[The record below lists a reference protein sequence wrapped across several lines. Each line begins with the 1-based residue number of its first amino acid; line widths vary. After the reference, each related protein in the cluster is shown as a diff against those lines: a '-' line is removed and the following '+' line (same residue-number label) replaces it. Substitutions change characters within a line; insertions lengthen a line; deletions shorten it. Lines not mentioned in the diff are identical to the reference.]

1 MEPSLRKSMAW
12 LHTWAGVLFSAL
24 LFTIFWM
31 GTLSVFDREID
42 RWMMPATRLALP
54 AAAPSLDVVVR
65 PAAERL
71 AAGAKQWNLVMPTE
85 RVPAIRLTW
94 RDAADDNHIRY
105 LDPVSGQPLPEV
117 GTHGGS
123 GFIYPLHYRLNLSF
137 MDIGRWVVGVAGMAM
152 LLLMVSG
159 VIIHK
164 KIFREFFTFRPA
176 KPMQRAALD
185 LHNLSGVLVLPFHFL
200 IVLSG
205 LIIFFA
211 TYFPSG
217 WQAAYD
223 GDRKAFNAEAAGS
236 YQRSAAKK
244 PGLPASLDE
253 MAAQARSLWGA
264 DGENT
269 GLAQLRIYHP
279 GDARSYVELR
289 RTAAERINADTQ
301 ALYFDA
307 VGGHLLARAEPQA
320 MRGVQRFISGLH
332 QIQFRHWTLRWLYF
346 LAGLAGCVLIATGLL
361 IWLAARRVQHAKKG
375 LAGVRVVEAI
385 AVAGVPGL
393 LLATLSFFI
402 ANRLLPADLAW
413 AGAAR
418 ADLEMWAFFATWLL
432 ALLHACWRGPAAW
445 AQQTLALA
453 PLALATALLNWA
465 GTGAHPLHAI
475 AQGQYGV
482 AGMDLLLLLMAGL
495 AVLAARRLR
504 RGPVVRARALPVVRE
519 GDYA

>member
-24 LFTIFWM
+24 LFAIFWM

-42 RWMMPATRLALP
+42 RWMMPSTRLDQP
-54 AAAPSLDVVVR
+54 ATAPSLDAVVR
-65 PAAERL
+65 PEAERL
-71 AAGAKQWNLVMPTE
+71 AAGAKQWNIVLPTE
-85 RVPAIRLTW
+85 RVPVIRLNW
-94 RDAADDNHIRY
+94 RDAADNSQVRY
-105 LDPVSGQPLPEV
+105 LDPDSGAALPEV

-123 GFIYPLHYRLNLSF
+123 GFIYPLHYRLNISF
-137 MDIGRWVVGVAGMAM
+137 MDIGRWVVGMAGMAM
-152 LLLMVSG
+152 LLLVVSG

-185 LHNLSGVLVLPFHFL
+185 LHNLSGVLVLPFHFV

-217 WQAAYD
+217 WQAAYG
-223 GDRKAFNAEAAGS
+223 GDRKAFNAEAADS
-236 YQRSAAKK
+236 YQRGPARQT
-244 PGLPASLDE
+244 GLPASLDE
-253 MAAQARSLWGA
+253 MASQARHLWGA
-264 DGENT
+264 DGENAD
-269 GLAQLRIYHP
+269 LAQLRVYHP

-289 RTAAERINADTQ
+289 RSAADRINADTQ

-307 VGGHLLARAEPQA
+307 VSGRLLARAEPQA

-346 LAGLAGCVLIATGLL
+346 LAGLAGCVLIASGLL
-361 IWLAARRVQHAKKG
+361 IWLAARRVQHEKKG

-385 AVAGVPGL
+385 AVAAVPGL
-393 LLATLSFFI
+393 LLATLAFFI
-402 ANRLLPADLAW
+402 ANRLLPAALGGG
-413 AGAAR
+413 GAER
-418 ADLEMWAFFATWLL
+418 ADLEMWAFFAVWLL
-432 ALLHACWRGPAAW
+432 SLLHAAWRGTGAW

-453 PLALATALLNWA
+453 PLALVAVLLNWA
-465 GTGAHPLHAI
+465 GTGAHPLRAV
-475 AQGQYGV
+475 AKGQYGV
-482 AGMDLLLLLMAGL
+482 VGMDLLLLLMAGL

-504 RGPVVRARALPVVRE
+504 RGPVVRAPGHAGGAP
-519 GDYA
+519 G